1 MRFAHHLSS
10 HLTPEWRKHYIDYD
24 NLKGRIY
31 EMIGQ
36 VPRTV
41 DEDDTLE
48 SRVQSQLARYV
59 QFITCDFSR

>member
-59 QFITCDFSR
+59 QFNCCDFSR